1 MKNCPYCSNAGYFY
15 FKVLSRIYHRCP
27 RCDLIYKKR
36 QDSYDRVLAVY
47 RENYFSRYSAD
58 QVEGGRNKLFNHILD
73 LLEKKKKIGKLLDV
87 GTGCGFFLVAAQK
100 RGWGVKGIEPSVQ
113 SVEVAQKQCGIDVFN
128 GTLREYDRDGKFD
141 AIAFI
146 NVLEHSVEP
155 WKELDRATGLL
166 KSGGLIYIRFP
177 NGLLHT
183 RVYRLTSR
191 FGLGASVYKF
201 LVFHQFSFTPRFIRR
216 LLSDWGFFGI
226 TTLNSP
232 PSKGDPNSLLYRPI
246 LAQFTKRSLH
256 LMAKA
261 VEVISGGKILLGTS
275 LQVSAVKKVS

>member
-1 MKNCPYCSNAGYFY
+1 M
-15 FKVLSRIYHRCP
+15 
-27 RCDLIYKKR
+27 KR

-47 RENYFSRYSAD
+47 RENYFSRYSVD
-58 QVEGGRNKLFNHILD
+58 QMEGGRNKLFNHILD
-73 LLEKKKKIGKLLDV
+73 LLEEKKKIGKLLDV

-113 SVEVAQKQCGIDVFN
+113 SVEVAQKQYGIDVFN

-141 AIAFI
+141 AITFI

-155 WKELDRATGLL
+155 WKEIDRAKNLL
-166 KSGGLIYIRFP
+166 KSRGIIFLRFP

-183 RVYRLTSR
+183 RIYRLALTY
-191 FGLGASVYKF
+191 GLANEIQKF
-201 LVFHQFSFTPRFIRR
+201 LVFHRFSFTPRFIRR
-216 LLSDWGFFGI
+216 LLSDWGFSGI
-226 TTLNSP
+226 TTLSSP
-232 PSKGDPNSLLYRPI
+232 PSEGDPNSLLYRPT

-261 VEVISGGKILLGTS
+261 VEVISGGKILLSTS
-275 LQVSAVKKVS
+275 FEVSAVKKVS